1 LGLTGQKTISGAENL
16 GQIDP
21 GYNDVA
27 DAMSLPAP
35 TQARIGCSG
44 STGMQPRGGLAVEIA
59 KRWRRLRI
67 RRALMI

>member
-35 TQARIGCSG
+35 HAGTDRLFGIDRDAAPGRS
-44 STGMQPRGGLAVEIA
+44 
-59 KRWRRLRI
+59 RR
-67 RRALMI
+67 